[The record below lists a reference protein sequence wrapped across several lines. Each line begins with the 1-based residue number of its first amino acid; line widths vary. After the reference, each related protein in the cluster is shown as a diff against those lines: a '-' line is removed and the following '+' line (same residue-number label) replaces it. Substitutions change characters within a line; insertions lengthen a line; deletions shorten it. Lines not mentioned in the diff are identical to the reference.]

1 MNDCHPHARIAA
13 LVLGLSLSGAL
24 SSIASG
30 SASTQTTSVPDESI
44 VRTPVKLD
52 PLRPPKIGE
61 QFYPRDS
68 LRHHEQGKCVV
79 RMEIGGNGDVLAEQ
93 LLIST
98 GFPLLDSACVVA
110 FLDGHFIPATL
121 NGKPIVSWINIP
133 TIWKIDSTNFP
144 DHKDFS
150 DTPKVADDYQLEIGA
165 DHFPPAALGKK
176 AQGNC
181 IVRTLI
187 TQNGIAVEVKLTKS
201 TGNADLDA
209 ACIQAINRA
218 RFTPALK
225 DGVPNAAAI
234 DLVLDWKLPPSN

>member
-1 MNDCHPHARIAA
+1 MNDCHPRARIAGLMLCIGCA
-13 LVLGLSLSGAL
+13 SAFSSLVPSP
-24 SSIASG
+24 AS
-30 SASTQTTSVPDESI
+30 AQAASVPSESI
-44 VRTPVKLD
+44 VRTPVKVD
-52 PLRPPKIGE
+52 PGRPPKIGE
-61 QFYPRDS
+61 QFYPPDS

-79 RMEIGGNGDVLAEQ
+79 RMEVGGNGDVLAEQ

-98 GFPLLDSACVVA
+98 GFPRLDSACVVA

-121 NGKPIVSWINIP
+121 NGKPVVSWINIP
-133 TIWKIDSTNFP
+133 TVWKIDSAKFP
-144 DHKDFS
+144 DYKDFS

-165 DHFPPAALGKK
+165 DHFPPAALEKK

-187 TQNGIAVEVKLTKS
+187 TQNGVAVEVKLTKS

-209 ACIQAINRA
+209 ACIQAIKRA

-225 DGVPNAAAI
+225 DGVPDAAAI
-234 DLVLDWKLPPSN
+234 DLVLDWKLPPSF

>member
-1 MNDCHPHARIAA
+1 MTGLRRFHF
-13 LVLGLSLSGAL
+13 LGAPSP
-24 SSIASG
+24 AS
-30 SASTQTTSVPDESI
+30 AQATSMPDESI

-61 QFYPRDS
+61 QFYPPDS
-68 LRHHEQGKCVV
+68 VRHHEQGKCVV
-79 RMEIGGNGDVLAEQ
+79 RMEVGSSGDVLAEQ

-98 GFPLLDSACVVA
+98 GFPRLDSACVLA

-133 TIWKIDSTNFP
+133 TVWKIDSTNFP
-144 DHKDFS
+144 DYKDFS

-165 DHFPPAALGKK
+165 EHFPPAALQKKVQGK
-176 AQGNC
+176 C
-181 IVRTLI
+181 IVRTPI
-187 TQNGIAVEVKLTKS
+187 TQNGDAVEERLSKS
-201 TGNADLDA
+201 TDNADLDA
-209 ACIQAINRA
+209 ACIQAVKRA

-234 DLVLDWKLPPSN
+234 DLVLDWKLPSN